1 MTQQIMID
9 ELVTQSQSISWLPWA
24 VQYFFFIGI
33 AACGAL
39 FACSL
44 RWRGDTHSTQL
55 EHITLIITLTCAI
68 TAPLALT
75 ADLHQPARV
84 WHFYAYP
91 TPWSW
96 MPWGAVFLPL
106 FTLLLGLWFIAVQYN
121 TQTGKSF
128 AATRWLAL
136 FSALAAIGLL
146 IYTGREASVLKAR
159 PIWFSY
165 AFPLTMF
172 LSALQTLFALLI
184 FAMRQDDRWRRRL
197 GRAQL
202 LSLLILAGT
211 VTIWATG
218 DTVSGNAVRLWL
230 TNSASARL
238 YAGAWGALWL
248 CTTLLALAVS
258 LRARA
263 THILLCGACSAMAL
277 AWLIRWTLLIEVQTV
292 PKYNAHLTPYTL
304 PSTTDGLQALIG
316 TFGLWV
322 ALLIMVREAL
332 GWLARRKQH
341 G

>member
-1 MTQQIMID
+1 MTQQIMIE
-9 ELVTQSQSISWLPWA
+9 ELVTQSQSITWLPWA

-39 FACSL
+39 FACGL
-44 RWRGDTHSTQL
+44 RWRGGAQSIHL
-55 EHITLIITLTCAI
+55 ESITLIITLTCAI

-106 FTLLLGLWFIAVQYN
+106 FTVFLGLWFIAIQYK
-121 TQTGKSF
+121 THTGKSV

-146 IYTGREASVLKAR
+146 VYTGREASILKAR

-165 AFPLTMF
+165 AFPITMF
-172 LSALQTLFALLI
+172 LSALQTLFALLV
-184 FAMRQDDRWRRRL
+184 FAMRRDDVWRRRL

-202 LSLLILAGT
+202 LSLLALAGT
-211 VTIWATG
+211 VTLWVTG
-218 DTVSGNAVRLWL
+218 DTLSGNAIRLWL
-230 TNSASARL
+230 TNSTSARL
-238 YAGAWGALWL
+238 YASAWGVLWL
-248 CTTLLALAVS
+248 CTTSLAIAIS
-258 LRARA
+258 LRAQAMR
-263 THILLCGACSAMAL
+263 TLLCGACFAMAL
-277 AWLIRWTLLIEVQTV
+277 TWLIRWTLLIQVQTV
-292 PKYNAHLTPYTL
+292 PKYNAQFTPYTL
-304 PSTTDGLQALIG
+304 PNTTDGLQALIG